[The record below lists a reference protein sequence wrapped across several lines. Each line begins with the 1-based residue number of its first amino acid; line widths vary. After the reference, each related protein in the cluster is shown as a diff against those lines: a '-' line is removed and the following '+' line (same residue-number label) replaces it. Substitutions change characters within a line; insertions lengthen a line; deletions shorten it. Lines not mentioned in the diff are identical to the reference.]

1 MEGRGIWGEQIHVYI
16 WLNLFTVHLKL
27 LQHCQL
33 AVPQY
38 KIKSLLKKKKK
49 AMLTALSFSCYA
61 DTTVG
66 LTFGQ
71 NGTEHRLSHGGLLV
85 QVRNIFLKV
94 NRLCILRRIVEVTLA
109 CGTVKSGHM
118 CDR

>member
-1 MEGRGIWGEQIHVYI
+1 
-16 WLNLFTVHLKL
+16 
-27 LQHCQL
+27 
-33 AVPQY
+33 
-38 KIKSLLKKKKK
+38 
-49 AMLTALSFSCYA
+49 MLTALSFSCYA

-94 NRLCILRRIVEVTLA
+94 MILALPQKHHFFKMQL
-109 CGTVKSGHM
+109 GTSSRKQSIE
-118 CDR
+118 

>member
-1 MEGRGIWGEQIHVYI
+1 MEGRGIWGRTDTCIRMAES
-16 WLNLFTVHLKL
+16 L
-27 LQHCQL
+27 HCSPKTITTLSVGCAPIQN
-33 AVPQY
+33 
-38 KIKSLLKKKKK
+38 KEFIKKKKK

>member
-1 MEGRGIWGEQIHVYI
+1 MAESLHCSPKTITR
-16 WLNLFTVHLKL
+16 L
-27 LQHCQL
+27 LISFAPIQN
-33 AVPQY
+33 
-38 KIKSLLKKKKK
+38 KEFIKKKKK
-49 AMLTALSFSCYA
+49 ATLTVVCFSCSA

-71 NGTEHRLSHGGLLV
+71 NGMEHRLSHGGLLV

-94 NRLCILRRIVEVTLA
+94 SRLCILRRIVEVTLG

-118 CDR
+118 CDDKSS